1 MHQDLRLQAAPHVVA
16 ERDAVA
22 PRQDLGAEALVR
34 EALGWIRQHVRGRLE
49 VHEEIA
55 RVGGGGVRDFV
66 RVVQGGQPS
75 EPALDGA
82 LAGVEGDAERR
93 VEAPAAL
100 QLPVR
105 LVDRV

>member
-1 MHQDLRLQAAPHVVA
+1 M
-16 ERDAVA
+16 
-22 PRQDLGAEALVR
+22 VR
-34 EALGWIRQHVRGRLE
+34 
-49 VHEEIA
+49 
-55 RVGGGGVRDFV
+55 
-66 RVVQGGQPS
+66 
-75 EPALDGA
+75 